1 MSVQLNVCS
10 KLVVL
15 GAAFSVCG
23 GCICKPAA
31 KTILQLRKQENGCS
45 SVSAL
50 GLRRVSW
57 FEDGDKTVVL
67 GYGSHPRDAQ
77 SYCFFINEPYPGFQP
92 RHLRIV
98 ADRSTAAACLR
109 CDFELLVPPTAL
121 PCAPPEGKPHSL
133 DLYTGTAECAG
144 NGQNG
149 EFCLRLEEVSL
160 SRFNG
165 PTSRIRISGTV
176 VAERASLSEEVDI
189 LHAFESARQS
199 AGW

>member
-31 KTILQLRKQENGCS
+31 KTILQLRKQQNGCS

-50 GLRRVSW
+50 GLRRVNW
-57 FEDGDKTVVL
+57 LEDGDKTVVI

-77 SYCFFINEPYPGFQP
+77 NYCFFINEPYPAFQP
-92 RHLRIV
+92 RHLRII

-109 CDFELLVPPTAL
+109 CDFELLLAPAAL
-121 PCAPPEGKPHSL
+121 PCAPPEAKPHSFG
-133 DLYTGTAECAG
+133 LYTGTAECAG
-144 NGQNG
+144 NEENG
-149 EFCLRLEEVSL
+149 KLCLTLEEVRL
-160 SRFNG
+160 SRFND
-165 PTSRIRISGTV
+165 PTSSIRISGRV
-176 VAERASLSEEVDI
+176 VAERASLSERVDI
-189 LHAFESARQS
+189 LNAFESARQS
-199 AGW
+199 AER